1 MNLKS
6 VKYLSIFLLLVA
18 FAFMDVRA
26 EGGDKKDNTLNK
38 ITGSP
43 VYKKFNINRIST
55 WVKNDGETD
64 INPNGNSGFE
74 YPRRSGKTA
83 IFQAG
88 LLWGGKVGG
97 QTRVGGSVYRQGT
110 VPGKILNS
118 GVPASQ
124 LIGEDPNLDKV
135 RCYRVR
141 PDYLTGSVQGEI
153 DDGEGSES
161 EIRAAYERDWMDWPA
176 EDGAPFTDVDED
188 GVYNPAVDIPGVPG
202 ADQTIWFVCNDTDPN
217 QSQFMYG
224 SLPMGIE
231 EQVTVW
237 GYNSAG
243 PLGSML
249 FRKFKLINKSSDPI
263 EDMYVSMWNDPD
275 LGDAAD
281 DFVGCDTLLSLA
293 YVYNANPTD
302 GIYGDRP
309 AAAGFDFFQGP
320 IVAGAPTDTA
330 IFDGKYRVGYK
341 NLPMT
346 AHYFFINPDAVYRDP
361 TQGQYQGTLEWYNF
375 LRGRVGTT
383 GDIFPDP
390 TTGGTTVFA
399 LYGDPVAGTGWIDGL
414 QHPPGDRRAGMAS
427 GPFTM
432 APGDTQEVVVAEIA
446 AIGANNLNS
455 VTLLKAYDKVAQDA
469 YNKFFVLPSA
479 PRVPVTIGTG
489 LDQKVVLNWGSD
501 LVRVAE
507 TESHDKENFT
517 FQGYNV
523 YQLPSPTATK
533 EDAVRIATFD
543 IVDGIKSV
551 IDKTVDL
558 VSGDEITYVAQYGS
572 DNGIQRSIQIT
583 KNYLNNLPLNNGSK
597 YYFAVTSYAIF
608 NNSGEPDSVQVPNNL
623 ENTFNVIEVVPQTT
637 DPGVRYPAAYGDTL
651 QGVTHIGPG
660 NGSLVPIVIDPSRLN
675 GNQYQVTF
683 KENEG
688 EILWD
693 LKNVTT
699 NLVVAANQSNQSGDE
714 TYPIVD
720 GVLFKVLGPPPGVK
734 REDVFSFPD
743 NPELWGW
750 DIPKGTR
757 RFTWANADGFH
768 FEGFHGAIG
777 WASPYNVF
785 GPGPEPIDAS
795 ELKNVLLI
803 LGSVPDGTIDY
814 ENPGIVLNP
823 PSSDPNFS
831 YAYRYGRAFALPP
844 AKPEF
849 APYIINAV
857 GGYSY
862 QDFNKSVPLSAW
874 DIEDPANPRRLAV
887 GFLENN
893 AADALLD
900 GRYWPGNHNNYDNT
914 ASTGP
919 REWLFIFDADYSET
933 PNPAFQV
940 EMTGNPLPIMYWCT
954 FNRRAASPFSP
965 NGTGEDEFAI
975 YPNKINTPDDIYSV
989 TALSVTNSSDLA
1001 KEDVNKINVFP
1012 NPYYG
1017 VNPQEINKYERF
1029 VTINHLPE
1037 KATIR
1042 IFNLAGQLVRTI
1054 EKTTPGQ
1061 YQRWDLLTDS
1071 GLPVAS
1077 GLYIIYVDM
1086 PDLGSTKI
1094 LKAAV
1099 IQEQQ
1104 ILDRY

>member
-6 VKYLSIFLLLVA
+6 IKYLSIFLLLVA

-26 EGGDKKDNTLNK
+26 EGGDKKSNTLTK

-55 WVKNDGETD
+55 FFKNDGESD

-88 LLWGGKVGG
+88 LVWAGKVNG
-97 QTRVGGSVYRQGT
+97 QIRAGGSSYRQGT

-118 GVPASQ
+118 GVPAEQ
-124 LIGEDPNLDKV
+124 LIGEDPNLDNV
-135 RCYRVR
+135 RNYRVR
-141 PDYLTGSVQGEI
+141 PDYLTGSVQAEI

-161 EIRAAYERDWMDWPA
+161 EIRAAYERDWMDWPTA
-176 EDGAPFTDVDED
+176 DGAPFEDVDGD
-188 GVYNPAVDIPGVPG
+188 GFYNPAVDIPGVPG

-217 QSQFMYG
+217 QALFLAG
-224 SLPMGIE
+224 ANPMGIE

-249 FRKFKLINKSSDPI
+249 FRKYKLINKSNTDI

-275 LGDAAD
+275 LGGATD
-281 DFVGCDTLLSLA
+281 DYVGCDTVLSLT
-293 YVYNANPTD
+293 YVYNATPTD
-302 GIYGDRP
+302 PIYGDKP

-320 IVAGAPTDTA
+320 IVESPGDTA
-330 IFDGKYRVGYK
+330 IFDGKFLPGFK
-341 NLPMT
+341 NLGMT
-346 AHYFFINPDAVYRDP
+346 AHYFYINPDAIYRDP
-361 TQGQYQGTLEWYNF
+361 TQGQYAGSLEWYNF
-375 LRGRVGTT
+375 MQGRVGTT

-390 TTGGTTVFA
+390 FTGGTTRFA
-399 LYGDPVAGTGWIDGL
+399 LYGDPVTGTGWIDGQ
-414 QHPPGDRRAGMAS
+414 QHPAGDRRAGMAS

-432 APGDTQEVVVAEIA
+432 AAGDTQEVVVAELA
-446 AIGANNLNS
+446 AIGQNNINS
-455 VTLLKAYDKVAQDA
+455 ITLLKAYDKIAQDA
-469 YNKFFVLPSA
+469 YDKFFVLPSA
-479 PRVPVTIGTG
+479 PRVPVVTATA
-489 LDQKVVLNWGSD
+489 LDKEVVLEWGSD
-501 LVRVAE
+501 LARVAE
-507 TESHDKENFT
+507 TELHDKEGFT

-523 YQLPSPTATK
+523 YQLPDPTATK
-533 EDAVRIATFD
+533 EEAVRIITFD

-551 IDKTVDL
+551 IDKTVDPI
-558 VSGDEITYVAQYGS
+558 SGDELTYVAQYGS
-572 DNGIQRSIQIT
+572 DNGIERSIQIS
-583 KNYLNNLPLNNGSK
+583 KDYLTNQPLNNGSR

-608 NNSGEPDSVQVPNNL
+608 NNSGLPDSVQVPNNL
-623 ENTFNVIEVVPQTT
+623 ENTFIVQTVVPQST

-651 QGVTHIGPG
+651 SGVVHEGPG
-660 NGSLVPIVIDPSRLN
+660 NGSLVPIVIDPSKLN
-675 GNQYQVTF
+675 GNQYKVTF
-683 KENEG
+683 KDVEG

-693 LKNVTT
+693 LTNVTT
-699 NLVVAANQSNQSGDE
+699 NTVVAANQSNQTGDE
-714 TYPIVD
+714 TYPIID
-720 GVLFKVLGPPPGVK
+720 GILFKVLGPPPGVK
-734 REDVFSFPD
+734 QEDVFSFPD

-757 RFTWANADGFH
+757 RFTWASADGFGW
-768 FEGFHGAIG
+768 EGFHGAIG
-777 WASPYNVF
+777 YASPYNVF
-785 GPGPEPIDAS
+785 GPGPEPIEAS
-795 ELKNVLLI
+795 ELKNVLLV
-803 LGSVPDGTIDY
+803 LGSVPDGTIEY

-823 PSSDPNFS
+823 PSTDPNFS
-831 YAYRYGRAFALPP
+831 YAYRYGRGFAGAP

-874 DIEDPANPRRLAV
+874 DVEDPANPRRLVV

-893 AADALLD
+893 GANALLD
-900 GRYWPGNHNNYDNT
+900 GRYWPGDFNNYDNVDG
-914 ASTGP
+914 AGP

-933 PNPAFQV
+933 PNPDYQV
-940 EMTGNPLPIMYWCT
+940 EMIGNPLPIMYWLT
-954 FNRRAASPFSP
+954 VNRRGPAPFSP
-965 NGTGEDEFAI
+965 NETGEDEFAI
-975 YPNKINTPDDIYSV
+975 FPNKINTSADTYSV
-989 TALSVTNSSDLA
+989 IALSTTESSELA
-1001 KEDVNKINVFP
+1001 ADDVDKINVFP

-1029 VTINHLPE
+1029 VTINHLPDV
-1037 KATIR
+1037 ATIR

-1054 EKTTPGQ
+1054 EKTDPGQ
-1061 YQRWDLLTDS
+1061 FQRWDLLTDS

-1086 PDLGSTKI
+1086 PELGRTKI

-1104 ILDRY
+1104 ILDRF